1 MNFKDKKIY
10 TIATAHLDTVWNWDF
25 EHVINV
31 CLKNTLDDNFALF
44 EKYPEYRFNFEG
56 SYRYELFEEYYP
68 EKFEKLKEYVSQGKW
83 NVTGSAYENG
93 DVNVPSPESLFRNI
107 LYGNKYFERTFGKK
121 SNDIFLPDCF
131 GFGWALP
138 SIISHAG
145 LKGFSTQ
152 KLTWGGA
159 YGRPFDIGLWYGV
172 DGKPVFASVDARSY
186 CTTFKHVREK
196 KDVADKLKNNVAKYN
211 FPWTFAYHGVGD
223 VGGAPKEESVK
234 TVCRE
239 LNLNEISEVKVL
251 SSTPTEFF
259 EDMAKLDDEDLSR
272 LPTWNN
278 ELVMTDHGV
287 GSYISRSFSKRSNR
301 KNEELA
307 DMAERAA
314 VTAVALCKTDY
325 PKTELEKGWKRT
337 IAHTFHDDITGTSVQ
352 RVYQRSWNDYILSA
366 NQLNN
371 VYESSSAEVIKNLDT
386 SWVKGFAVVLGNS
399 VEQARFSAVD
409 IEIPKAEGYEFV
421 RAFDKAGRELPA
433 QVNSAEGKTIKISVA
448 AFIPATG
455 YKVIDVLYSKEP
467 CKINTGLRVGS
478 KNIENFKYIVSVDDN
493 GDICSII
500 DKTIGEVE
508 LLNKPIRFE
517 LNKYNGAMEYAAWE
531 LRYKEINKYPWE
543 FAKKGVCTVL
553 EKGPVRV
560 TLKVVQKAGKS
571 TFTYYVSLVAGCP
584 WVSVYN
590 EIEWREFRRTLHN
603 GFCFNASNEYATFD
617 LGLGAIKRG
626 NATKNLYSVPAQKWA
641 DLTDASGNFGI
652 SVFSDCKYAWMKKD
666 NKTLRLTVLHS
677 PKRYYR
683 DDSVQGMMDFGLNRY
698 GYAIYSHNGDF
709 DNGTQLNARFFN
721 QPVTAFV
728 SDKHEGI
735 LGDEYSF
742 CTISNDSVIV
752 RAIKKAEDSDEII
765 VRVNE
770 GACKAAEGVEIIL
783 GKGITSAY
791 ECNAYEEKIADAS
804 VVDGKLVFDVEPFEV
819 KTFAVKLADAAI
831 SEPSQQAIVELPYN
845 KKITTF
851 NSKRDEAVIPQINL
865 SVPAEI
871 FPEKI
876 ECSGIKF
883 KTGEVA
889 EGKADA
895 LIAQGQKL
903 SVYGKKFYFIG
914 ASLNGDKNFDF
925 KVGDESVSV
934 RVQAIN
940 ERIGMWD
947 LYDLKETAKIKT
959 DKLAW
964 ECTHSHSVFDD
975 VAAKQLC
982 FFMYEINLGDFDIIT
997 LPDDSDLLIL
1007 AASQSRDGSFIRLE
1021 SELYDRADGRKF
1033 DYKMSFKEKLSYKF
1047 NKRISKK
1054 TPNKS

>member
-68 EKFEKLKEYVSQGKW
+68 EKFEKLKEYVAQDKW

-138 SIISHAG
+138 SIINHAG

-211 FPWTFAYHGVGD
+211 LPWTFAYHGVGD

-239 LNLNEISEVKVL
+239 LNLNDISEVKVL

-259 EDMAKLDDEDLSR
+259 EDMAKLDHEDLSR

-287 GSYISRSFSKRSNR
+287 GSYISRAFSKRCNR

-307 DMAERAA
+307 DIAERAA
-314 VTAVALCKTDY
+314 VTASALCKTDY
-325 PKTELEKGWKRT
+325 PKSELERGWKRT

-371 VYESSSAEVIKNLDT
+371 VYEASSAEIIKNLDT

-399 VEQARFSAVD
+399 VEHARFAAVD
-409 IEIPKAEGYEFV
+409 VELPKAEGYSYV

-433 QVNSAEGKTIKISVA
+433 QVNSINDKTMKVSVA
-448 AFIPATG
+448 AFVPATG
-455 YKVIDVLYSKEP
+455 YKVVDVLYSKEP
-467 CKINTGLRVGS
+467 CKLNTGLRIGS

-493 GDICSII
+493 GDISSII
-500 DKTIGEVE
+500 DKSIGDTE
-508 LLNKPIRFE
+508 LLNKPIRYE

-560 TLKVVQKAGKS
+560 TLKVDQKAGKS
-571 TFTYYVSLVAGCP
+571 SFTYYVSLVAGCP

-590 EIEWREFRRTLHN
+590 EVEWREFRRTLHN
-603 GFCFNASNEYATFD
+603 GFCFNVANDYATFD

-626 NATKNLYSVPAQKWA
+626 TATKNLYSVPAQKWA
-641 DLTDASGNFGI
+641 DLTDTSGAFGV

-666 NKTLRLTVLHS
+666 NRTLRLTVLHS

-683 DDSVQGMMDFGLNRY
+683 DDSVQGMLDFGLNRY
-698 GYAIYSHNGDF
+698 GYAIYSHTGDF
-709 DNGTQLNARFFN
+709 DNGTQLNARFYN

-728 SDKHEGI
+728 CDKHEGV

-742 CTISNDSVIV
+742 CSISNDAVII

-765 VRVNE
+765 IRVNE
-770 GACKAAEGVEIIL
+770 GASKAAEGVEISL
-783 GKGITSAY
+783 GKGIVSAY
-791 ECNAYEEKIADAS
+791 ECNAYEEKIGDAQ
-804 VVDGKLVFDVEPFEV
+804 VVDGKLVFDVEPFEI
-819 KTFAVKLADAAI
+819 KSFAVKLADASV
-831 SEPSQQAIVELPYN
+831 SEPSHQAVVDLPYN

-851 NSKRDEAVIPQINL
+851 NSRRDEAVIPQINL

-871 FPEKI
+871 FPATI
-876 ECSGIKF
+876 ECSGVKF
-883 KTGEVA
+883 KTGEVG

-895 LIAQGQKL
+895 LIAQGQQI

-914 ASLNGDKNFDF
+914 ASLNGDKIFNF
-925 KVGDESVSV
+925 KVGDETVAV
-934 RVQAIN
+934 PVQAID
-940 ERIGMWD
+940 ERIGIWD

-964 ECTHSHSVFDD
+964 ECTHSHSVFED

-982 FFMYEINLGDFDIIT
+982 FFMYELNIGDADTIT
-997 LPDDSDLLIL
+997 LPNDSDLLIL
-1007 AASQSRDGSFIRLE
+1007 AAAQSRDGSFIRLE
-1021 SELYDRADGRKF
+1021 TELYDRADGRKF
-1033 DYKMSFKEKLSYKF
+1033 DYKMSLKEKMSYNF

>member
-31 CLKNTLDDNFALF
+31 CLRNTLDDNFALF
-44 EKYPEYRFNFEG
+44 EKYPDYRFNFEG

-68 EKFEKLKEYVSQGKW
+68 EKFEKLKEYVAQDKW

-138 SIISHAG
+138 SIINHAG

-172 DGKPVFASVDARSY
+172 DGKPIFASVDARSY
-186 CTTFKHVREK
+186 CTTFRHVREK
-196 KDVADKLKNNVAKYN
+196 KDVAEKLKNNIAKYN

-239 LNLNEISEVKVL
+239 LSLNDISDVKVL

-259 EDMAKLDDEDLSR
+259 EDMAKLDDEDISR

-287 GSYISRSFSKRSNR
+287 GSYISRAFSKRCNR

-314 VTAVALCKTDY
+314 VAASALCKADY
-325 PKTELEKGWKRT
+325 PVNELERGWKRT

-371 VYESSSAEVIKNLDT
+371 VYEASSAEIIKALDT

-399 VEQARFSAVD
+399 VEQSRFAAVD
-409 IEIPKAEGYEFV
+409 VEIPKTEGYKYV
-421 RAFDKAGRELPA
+421 RAFDKAGRELPT
-433 QVNSAEGKTIKISVA
+433 QVNSANGNTMKVTVA
-448 AFIPATG
+448 AFVPATG

-467 CKINTGLRVGS
+467 CKLNTGLRIGS
-478 KNIENFKYIVSVDDN
+478 RSIENFKYIVSVDEN
-493 GDICSII
+493 GDISSIV
-500 DKTIGEVE
+500 DKTMADTE
-508 LLNKPIRFE
+508 LLNKPIRYE

-543 FAKKGVCTVL
+543 FARKGVCTVL

-560 TLKVVQKAGKS
+560 TLKVEQKAGKS
-571 TFTYYVSLVAGCP
+571 SFTYYVSLVAGCP

-590 EIEWREFRRTLHN
+590 EVEWREFRRTLHN
-603 GFCFNASNEYATFD
+603 GFSFNVNNDYATFD

-626 NATKNLYSVPAQKWA
+626 TATKNLYSVPAQKWA
-641 DLTDASGNFGI
+641 DLTDASGSFGV

-666 NKTLRLTVLHS
+666 NKTLRLTVLHT

-683 DDSVQGMMDFGLNRY
+683 DDSVQGMLDFGLNRY

-728 SDKHEGI
+728 SDKHDGI

-742 CTISNDSVIV
+742 CSISNDAVII

-765 VRVNE
+765 IRVNE
-770 GACKAAEGVEIIL
+770 GACKAAEGVELSL
-783 GKGITSAY
+783 GKGIVSAY
-791 ECNAYEEKIADAS
+791 ECNAYEEKTGEAD
-804 VVDGKLVFDVEPFEV
+804 VVDGKLFFNVEPFEI
-819 KTFAVKLADAAI
+819 KTFAVKLADACV
-831 SEPSQQAIVELPYN
+831 SEPSHQAYVELPYN

-851 NSKRDEAVIPQINL
+851 NSKRDEAVIPQINV

-871 FPEKI
+871 FPATI
-876 ECSGIKF
+876 ECSGVKF
-883 KTGEVA
+883 RTGEVA

-895 LIAQGQKL
+895 LIAQGQQL
-903 SVYGKKFYFIG
+903 SVYGKKFYFVG
-914 ASLNGDKNFDF
+914 ASLKGDKTFNF
-925 KVGDESVSV
+925 KVGDETVAV
-934 RVQAIN
+934 PVQAIN
-940 ERIGMWD
+940 ERIGIWD
-947 LYDLKETAKIKT
+947 LYELKETAKIKT

-975 VAAKQLC
+975 IAAAQLY
-982 FFMYEINLGDFDIIT
+982 FFMYELNLGDADTIT
-997 LPDDSDLLIL
+997 LPDDPDLLIL
-1007 AASQSRDGSFIRLE
+1007 AASQSRDGSFVKLVT
-1021 SELYDRADGRKF
+1021 ELYDRADGRKF
-1033 DYKMSFKEKLSYKF
+1033 DYKMSPMEKLSYKF
-1047 NKRISKK
+1047 NKTISKK

>member
-44 EKYPEYRFNFEG
+44 EKYPDYRFNFEG

-68 EKFEKLKEYVSQGKW
+68 EKFEKLKEYVAQGKW

-138 SIISHAG
+138 SVINHAG

-186 CTTFKHVREK
+186 CTSFKHVREK

-211 FPWTFAYHGVGD
+211 LPWTFTYHGVGD
-223 VGGAPKEESVK
+223 VGGAPKEESVR

-239 LNLNEISEVKVL
+239 LNLNELSEVKVL

-259 EDMAKLDDEDLSR
+259 EDMAMLDATDISR

-287 GSYISRSFSKRSNR
+287 GSYISRAFSKRCNR

-314 VTAVALCKTDY
+314 VTAAALCKSDY
-325 PKTELEKGWKRT
+325 PADELEKGWKRT

-371 VYESSSAEVIKNLDT
+371 VYEASSGEVIKNLDT

-399 VEQARFSAVD
+399 VEHARFAAVD
-409 IEIPKAEGYEFV
+409 VDIPKTEGYEYV

-433 QVNSAEGKTIKISVA
+433 QVNKTEGGIMKITVA
-448 AFIPATG
+448 AYVPATG

-467 CKINTGLRVGS
+467 CKINTGLRVS
-478 KNIENFKYIVSVDDN
+478 SRNIENFKYIVSVDDN
-493 GDICSII
+493 GDISSII
-500 DKTIGEVE
+500 DKTMGDFE

-517 LNKYNGAMEYAAWE
+517 LNKYKGAKEYAAWE

-543 FAKKGVCTVL
+543 FANKGVCTVV

-560 TLKVVQKAGKS
+560 TLKVTQKAGKS

-590 EIEWREFRRTLHN
+590 EVEWREFKRTLHN
-603 GFCFNASNEYATFD
+603 GFSFNVSNDYASYD
-617 LGLGAIKRG
+617 LGLGVIKRG
-626 NATKNLYSVPAQKWA
+626 TATKNLYSVPAQKWA
-641 DLTDASGNFGI
+641 DITDASGSVGV

-677 PKRYYR
+677 PQRYYR
-683 DDSVQGMMDFGLNRY
+683 DDSVQGMLDFGLNRY
-698 GYAIYSHNGDF
+698 GYAIYSHSGDF

-721 QPVTAFV
+721 QPATAFV
-728 SDKHEGI
+728 SDKHEGA

-742 CTISNDSVIV
+742 CSISNEDVII

-765 VRVNE
+765 IRVNE
-770 GACKAAEGVEIIL
+770 GASRFAGGVEITL
-783 GKGITSAY
+783 GKGIASAY
-791 ECNAYEEKIADAS
+791 ECNAYEEKIGDAY
-804 VVDGKLVFDVEPFEV
+804 VADGKLVFDMNPFEI
-819 KTFAVKLADAAI
+819 KTFAVKLANSAV
-831 SEPSQQAIVELPYN
+831 SEPSQQACITLPYN

-851 NSKRDEAVIPQINL
+851 NTKRDEAAIPGINV

-871 FPEKI
+871 FPETI

-883 KTGEVA
+883 RTGEV
-889 EGKADA
+889 GSGLADA
-895 LIAQGQKL
+895 LIANGQEL
-903 SVYGKKFYFIG
+903 TVYGKKFYFIG
-914 ASLNGDKNFDF
+914 ASLNGDKTFDF
-925 KVGDESVSV
+925 KVGDKSVSV
-934 RVQAIN
+934 PVQSIN
-940 ERIGMWD
+940 ERIGIWD

-964 ECTHSHSVFDD
+964 ECTHSHSLFADI
-975 VAAKQLC
+975 AAAQLY
-982 FFMYEINLGDFDIIT
+982 FFMYEINLGDADTIT
-997 LPDDSDLLIL
+997 LPNDSDLLIL
-1007 AASQSRDGSFIRLE
+1007 AASQSRDGSFIKLQ

-1033 DYKMSFKEKLSYKF
+1033 DYKMSAREKAAYLH

-1054 TPNKS
+1054 TPNVS